1 MPNPLPTP
9 GVKGRLF
16 FSNTGD
22 NGENCL
28 AVDTGSDW
36 KRIVL
41 DNSVG
46 DTDSK
51 MSDMESDMTLLTGRV
66 STLESSGFDT
76 SDLATKVSLGNV
88 RVSLGNLATRLTSL
102 EATGISGGISG
113 ISNAV
118 SWTNLTEINLSGEK
132 LTNGDFSSNSWIFDT
147 SFAFPTTPTSGNITL
162 SEERYIQWLDNTT
175 ANFTQNK
182 VYEIL
187 RYATHNGDLELENDL
202 GTVMFVRARKQ
213 RSNALDKIRG
223 ENWEVVENV
232 PDNWSVHSGTLDQAK
247 LAQGIVK
254 GDGGQVVIQQSFSSG
269 IASGTALVCKVTRND
284 TTSGSVSIN
293 ALRAN
298 GSSFISGLFI
308 QPSDG
313 FIEFTTTEIMHG
325 LRLSTAQGVR
335 EVSSISL
342 FQGAVSGGS
351 VQAYAGG
358 GLEKISGADGFNAGA
373 SSSQKIDGNSDGYVQ
388 FQIAQTGKDIKIGLV
403 YADVDF
409 ADADP
414 FEMTFSGTDVS
425 TDGSVRTTYAQGDFF
440 RIRHYASTNEV
451 KYQKRQTVYSQN
463 TNFVFETASGSNYS
477 YPSASR
483 PLVISLD
490 GSGTLTLGELY
501 EVYTVRASDQAL
513 YLRDLDG
520 NAHGYHGQGTRG
532 VRFEVVEEAGQ
543 DYVSFY
549 TEPTLTNGNDL
560 YVDTSFYHVGA
571 RINDVTIVT

>member
-22 NGENCL
+22 NGGNCL

-46 DTDSK
+46 ATDSK
-51 MSDMESDMTLLTGRV
+51 ISEIESDIELLA
-66 STLESSGFDT
+66 SQ
-76 SDLATKVSLGNV
+76 VSLGNV
-88 RVSLGNLATRLTSL
+88 RVSLGNLANRITSL
-102 EATGISGGISG
+102 ETSGISGGISG

-132 LTNGDFSSNSWIFDT
+132 LVNGDFSSNSWIFDT

-223 ENWEVVENV
+223 ENWEVVVNV
-232 PDNWSVHSGTLDQAK
+232 PTNWTISNGILNQTK
-247 LAQGIVK
+247 LAEGIIK
-254 GDGGQVVIQQSFSSG
+254 GSGSQVAIKQTFSQN
-269 IASGTALVCKVTRND
+269 IASGTKLIVKVTSDDDIKFTPIKGNGQTDLNND
-284 TTSGSVSIN
+284 FTVLGSVGYAEHTTQTIVSGFKVSTVN
-293 ALRAN
+293 VLR
-298 GSSFISGLFI
+298 
-308 QPSDG
+308 
-313 FIEFTTTEIMHG
+313 EF
-325 LRLSTAQGVR
+325 
-335 EVSSISL
+335 SSISI
-342 FQGAVSGGS
+342 FQGAVSGGT

-403 YADVDF
+403 YADVDY

-414 FEMTFSGTDVS
+414 YEITFSGTDVS

-440 RIRHYASTNEV
+440 RIRHYASTNEI

-463 TNFVFETASGSNYS
+463 TNFVFETASGSNYH
-477 YPSASR
+477 YPSSSR

-490 GSGTLTLGELY
+490 GTGTLTIGELY
-501 EVYTVRASDQAL
+501 EVYTIRNTDQAL
-513 YLRDLDG
+513 YFRDLDG

-543 DYVSFY
+543 DYVSFQ
-549 TEPTLTNGNDL
+549 TSNTLTNGSDL
-560 YVDTSFYHVGA
+560 YVDTSFHSVGA

>member
-22 NGENCL
+22 NGGNCL

-46 DTDSK
+46 ATDSK
-51 MSDMESDMTLLTGRV
+51 ISEIESDIELLA
-66 STLESSGFDT
+66 SQ
-76 SDLATKVSLGNV
+76 VSLGNV
-88 RVSLGNLATRLTSL
+88 RVSLGNLANRVTSL
-102 EATGISGGISG
+102 ETSGISGGISG
-113 ISNAV
+113 VSNAV
-118 SWTNLTEINLSGEK
+118 SWTNLSEINLSGEK
-132 LTNGDFSSNSWIFDT
+132 LVNGDFSNTTDLPDKLIATGSSFNSYVRQSLSVNGAYVQSIEIKEALASGT
-147 SFAFPTTPTSGNITL
+147 SSFMLDQYFSGIQGRNRIRIDLNGSSAPSVSVAGHGDVNNVTVTSLADDFYRIDLEITL
-162 SEERYIQWLDNTT
+162 SSGYAQVRFGALRTGDEVLARNASLKASGSTTELLTSNSSFSSGWVKQNTT
-175 ANFTQNK
+175 
-182 VYEIL
+182 
-187 RYATHNGDLELENDL
+187 
-202 GTVMFVRARKQ
+202 
-213 RSNALDKIRG
+213 
-223 ENWEVVENV
+223 VVQGSGV
-232 PDNWSVHSGTLDQAK
+232 SLDNWSVHSGTLDQTK
-247 LAQGIVK
+247 LASGIVK
-254 GDGGQVVIQQSFSSG
+254 GDGGAVTIQQSFSNG
-269 IASGTALVCKVTRND
+269 IAQGTALVCKVTRND
-284 TTSGSVSIN
+284 ISSGFVTIN

-298 GSSFISGLFI
+298 GSSFIGGLFI

-313 FIEFTTTEIMHG
+313 FIEFTTTEIMYG
-325 LRLSTAQGVR
+325 LRLSTSAEVR

-342 FQGAVSGGS
+342 FQGEVSGGT

-358 GLEKISGADGFNAGA
+358 GLEKISGVDGFNAGA

-451 KYQKRQTVYSQN
+451 KYQKRQTV
-463 TNFVFETASGSNYS
+463 
-477 YPSASR
+477 
-483 PLVISLD
+483 
-490 GSGTLTLGELY
+490 
-501 EVYTVRASDQAL
+501 
-513 YLRDLDG
+513 G
-520 NAHGYHGQGTRG
+520 N
-532 VRFEVVEEAGQ
+532 GQ
-543 DYVSFY
+543 DYVTFQ
-549 TEPTLTNGNDL
+549 TANTLSNGSDL
-560 YVDTSFYHVGA
+560 YVDTSFHSVGA

>member
-46 DTDSK
+46 ATNSK
-51 MSDMESDMTLLTGRV
+51 ISDIESDVTLLTGRV

-88 RVSLGNLATRLTSL
+88 RVSLGNLANRITSL
-102 EATGISGGISG
+102 ETSSISGGISG

-132 LTNGDFSSNSWIFDT
+132 LVNGDFSSNSWIFDT

-313 FIEFTTTEIMHG
+313 FIEFTTTEIMYG
-325 LRLSTAQGVR
+325 LRLSTNAEVR
-335 EVSSISL
+335 EVSDISL
-342 FQGAVSGGS
+342 FQGAISGGS

-358 GLEKISGADGFNAGA
+358 GLEKISGVDGFNAGA

-403 YADVDF
+403 YADVDY

-425 TDGSVRTTYAQGDFF
+425 IGGSVRTTYASADFF
-440 RIRHYASTNEV
+440 RIRHDSANNQIQ
-451 KYQKRQTVYSQN
+451 YQKRQT
-463 TNFVFETASGSNYS
+463 TSNG
-477 YPSASR
+477 
-483 PLVISLD
+483 L
-490 GSGTLTLGELY
+490 E
-501 EVYTVRASDQAL
+501 
-513 YLRDLDG
+513 
-520 NAHGYHGQGTRG
+520 
-532 VRFEVVEEAGQ
+532 
-543 DYVSFY
+543 YVTFY
-549 TEPTLTNGNDL
+549 TDPTTTNGSDL
-560 YVDTSFYHVGA
+560 YVDVSFYHVGA